1 MKKMADP
8 IVILDDAGEVM
19 RMTNEE
25 GDPKI
30 SQVMEARDSKG
41 NPEEDSSSDF
51 ECIIELS
58 EEDLALEF
66 VKLSAS
72 DKIRYNEWF
81 NFHTKYQRSM
91 GIGGSVSQIIR
102 NISNQNKPL
111 IPEEIPRREFEE
123 VDIDPDQVQIECMV
137 DKDGREVKKVKPI
150 LIKKE
155 LMMNYATQVPF
166 DIDSDEEFFF
176 FTDEERIPYADHPY
190 EPKIEE
196 ETDDED
202 YVDDDVSIVVDSDS
216 SDALSMLDENF
227 EDTDPVKLD
236 DALQQIVTGLRQVA
250 DGFEALKNLLPT
262 VPVTDVAKIVQAA
275 PTPYLQPM
283 SKAAVQ
289 ALQTLGEEDLINH
302 ACLTEFQKGVSQ
314 AALMRRYDVGR
325 DCLYKILHGKTRPG
339 GTQYQTLKREDVKVK
354 TEPRGVQGRVLR
366 GRGRGRTTILT

>member
-1 MKKMADP
+1 MADP
-8 IVILDDAGEVM
+8 TVILDDAGEVM

-41 NPEEDSSSDF
+41 NPEEDSGSDF
-51 ECIIELS
+51 ECFIELS

-81 NFHTKYQRSM
+81 DFHTKYHRSM

-137 DKDGREVKKVKPI
+137 DQDGREIKKVKPI

-166 DIDSDEEFFF
+166 EIDSDEEFFF
-176 FTDEERIPYADHPY
+176 FTDEERIPYADRPY

-202 YVDDDVSIVVDSDS
+202 YVDDDVSLEVDSDS

-227 EDTDPVKLD
+227 KDMDPVKLD
-236 DALQQIVTGLRQVA
+236 DALQQIVTGLRQA
-250 DGFEALKNLLPT
+250 AEGYEALKDLLPT
-262 VPVTDVAKIVQAA
+262 VPVTDVVKIVQAA

-283 SKAAVQ
+283 SKAAIQ

-314 AALMRRYDVGR
+314 AALMRR
-325 DCLYKILHGKTRPG
+325 
-339 GTQYQTLKREDVKVK
+339 
-354 TEPRGVQGRVLR
+354 
-366 GRGRGRTTILT
+366 